1 MWRITYLRNKKED
14 PWSLLTDLAS
24 VRRQICL
31 ASKLDFGVKTPTGN
45 IQRLRWGGLHLTYGS
60 TIIVVRWTIKR
71 CKESYW
77 QSKQFWFHNFT
88 MELTV
93 TAGKKQYNAHTNIYL
108 ADLGIPREKL
118 QQECFI
124 RFCST
129 SPYASAL
136 EQLEV
141 LEKET
146 GVNRWIH
153 TIASFS
159 RRYFSASFLA
169 LK

>member
-1 MWRITYLRNKKED
+1 
-14 PWSLLTDLAS
+14 
-24 VRRQICL
+24 
-31 ASKLDFGVKTPTGN
+31 
-45 IQRLRWGGLHLTYGS
+45 
-60 TIIVVRWTIKR
+60 
-71 CKESYW
+71 
-77 QSKQFWFHNFT
+77 

-141 LEKET
+141 LEKEAE
-146 GVNRWIH
+146 VKRWYDTYDCLLQQEILFR
-153 TIASFS
+153 IIS
-159 RRYFSASFLA
+159 RIKVTDNPQGAELCSQSGLQADKKWRGCKVGGNSRYMETNEGY
-169 LK
+169 KGI